1 MHKRQAILL
10 TMVVISHTFC
20 MENENELTPEGRGN
34 NHVMLSCK
42 SAIERCVLAVKY

>member
-1 MHKRQAILL
+1 
-10 TMVVISHTFC
+10 

-42 SAIERCVLAVKY
+42 SAIAHFLGQ